1 MPLFEVFIPGKPGTD
16 NKAKLVKVNA
26 SSWLL
31 ALRTGLRQAGEQ
43 GDNFNQVLCEN
54 RPDGTVLVKDP
65 TARRMFRIR
74 EIEGEAQAVDPKKQ
88 EEMARQQ
95 EEIRAQAELAAKQ
108 RQQAQKE
115 LNARIAEQQA
125 AEEAVRRQSGTT
137 FKAVD
142 PATQQV
148 AEQAT
153 GDLQQK
159 ANNAAQEAAK
169 HAAVIAKKRGLN
181 QEQIMQAAKLAAA
194 RAAEEVMSQAVRES
208 AVLEKP
214 AAVKPVAKAPAP
226 EPEAKAPTPKA
237 TKEEIAARQKA
248 AQAAM
253 ERAKAEKELAEKQ
266 RREKQLRTQAEE
278 NAEGVAEELEVMYT
292 DEVPI
297 EEEEEPHASVTWSV
311 DSMLSDMFMETM
323 DIYDMDE
330 DEAVHFILKLAGKV
344 VEAEAASVILSDV
357 NSALADLY
365 FAAANGPVSEEI
377 KQIRIPRGK
386 GIVGMS
392 VQLGVPVAV
401 SDVASNS
408 NFYRTADEKTG
419 FQTRSLLCIPLT
431 YGERTLGA
439 LELINKKGN
448 NYWAQEEL
456 NVLSFLSQKLG
467 EHLGRFHDEVSLD
480 LD

>member
-16 NKAKLVKVNA
+16 NKAKLVKVDA

-74 EIEGEAQAVDPKKQ
+74 EIEGAGAPAADPKQQ
-88 EEMARQQ
+88 EAMQREQ
-95 EEIRAQAELAAKQ
+95 EEIRKQAEQAAFQ

-115 LNARIAEQQA
+115 LNARIVAQHE
-125 AEEAVRRQSGTT
+125 AEEAVRKQS
-137 FKAVD
+137 KDVRAVD
-142 PATQQV
+142 PAAQQV
-148 AEQAT
+148 AEKAT
-153 GDLQQK
+153 GALQQK
-159 ANNAAQEAAK
+159 ANQAAQEAAR
-169 HAAVIAKKRGLN
+169 HAAVIAQKRGLS
-181 QEQIMQAAKLAAA
+181 QDQIMQAAKLAAA
-194 RAAEEVMSQAVRES
+194 KAAEEVMSQAVRES
-208 AVLEKP
+208 VVIEKP
-214 AAVKPVAKAPAP
+214 APAKPAAKAPAP
-226 EPEAKAPTPKA
+226 EPKPKA
-237 TKEEIAARQKA
+237 VAPEPTKEEIEARQKA

-253 ERAKAEKELAEKQ
+253 ERARAEKEFKEKQ
-266 RREKQLRTQAEE
+266 KREQELRTKAEE
-278 NAEGVAEELEVMYT
+278 NAEGVAKELEVTYT
-292 DEVPI
+292 DEVAVDDD
-297 EEEEEPHASVTWSV
+297 EEPHASVSWSV

-330 DEAVHFILKLAGKV
+330 DEAIHFILKLAGKV
-344 VEAEAASVILSDV
+344 VASEAASVILSDV

-419 FQTRSLLCIPLT
+419 FQTKSLLCVPLI

-480 LD
+480 LE